1 MAVLMQDAVDAAV
14 ARAMAARADNPDI
27 DGMAAAAVDKMLMLT
42 SAADPVP
49 PPTHQDEWRAQ
60 MDAAFM

>member
-1 MAVLMQDAVDAAV
+1 
-14 ARAMAARADNPDI
+14 MAAQAGNPDI
-27 DGMAAAAVDKMLMLT
+27 HGMAAAAMDKMLMLT

-49 PPTHQDEWRAQ
+49 PHTHQDEWRAQ